1 MEEWHFSYDT
11 NEKSETGPSSP
22 SQYQHVRQAL
32 WSPDE
37 RSILLHLSGTNHLH
51 LLTRGKELERQRV
64 LQEDCQ
70 DMLKEASKGN
80 GESPD
85 VGSSFGLSRV
95 TAAMNLLAWRL
106 RERVTSSF
114 MYYTPLCPSL
124 FDHQDL
130 LYSLK
135 IHSAS
140 PRTAQNDAYHPYSRS
155 RAARLPEQGGD
166 HLDAEYLLSDLA
178 YETQS
183 PDLILAIY
191 TPIGPRRGLT
201 PI

>member
-1 MEEWHFSYDT
+1 
-11 NEKSETGPSSP
+11 
-22 SQYQHVRQAL
+22 
-32 WSPDE
+32 
-37 RSILLHLSGTNHLH
+37 LH
-51 LLTRGKELERQRV
+51 LLTRGKEHERQRG

-80 GESPD
+80 GDSPAVD
-85 VGSSFGLSRV
+85 SSFGLSRL

-106 RERVTSSF
+106 RERVTSSV

-135 IHSAS
+135 IHTAS
-140 PRTAQNDAYHPYSRS
+140 PRSAVNDGYQPYSRS
-155 RAARLPEQGGD
+155 RGGRLPEKGGD
-166 HLDAEYLLSDLA
+166 HLDAGYLLSDLVCEA
-178 YETQS
+178 QS

-191 TPIGPRRGLT
+191 TPIGPSRGLT

>member
-1 MEEWHFSYDT
+1 MEEWHFSYD
-11 NEKSETGPSSP
+11 PSRTAASSDTTTTP
-22 SQYQHVRQAL
+22 SQHVRQAL

-51 LLTRGKELERQRV
+51 LLTRGKEHERQRV

-80 GESPD
+80 GDFPE
-85 VGSSFGLSRV
+85 VGSTSGLSRL

-106 RERVTSSF
+106 RERVTSSI

-135 IHSAS
+135 IHTAS
-140 PRTAQNDAYHPYSRS
+140 PRSALYEDYQPYSRS
-155 RAARLPEQGGD
+155 RGGVLPKQGGD
-166 HLDAEYLLSDLA
+166 HLDAEY
-178 YETQS
+178 
-183 PDLILAIY
+183 
-191 TPIGPRRGLT
+191 
-201 PI
+201 